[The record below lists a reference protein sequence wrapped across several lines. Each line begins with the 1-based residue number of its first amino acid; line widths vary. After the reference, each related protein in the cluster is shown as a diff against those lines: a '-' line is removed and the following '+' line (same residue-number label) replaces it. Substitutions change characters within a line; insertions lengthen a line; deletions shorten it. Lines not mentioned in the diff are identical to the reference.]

1 MKESGMNEDDM
12 NRNVAATVVRY
23 LGRHVSI
30 EVPLDPTLDLVE
42 DLKLDSLDQL
52 ALVVELEN
60 HFRICIEPSDEASL
74 STLRD
79 VVALVERRIAAEPEA
94 AHV

>member
-1 MKESGMNEDDM
+1 M
-12 NRNVAATVVRY
+12 NRSIADTVVRF

-30 EVPLDPTLDLVE
+30 EVPVVPTLDLVE

-52 ALVVELEN
+52 AFVVELEN
-60 HFRICIEPSDEASL
+60 HFRICVEPSDEASL
-74 STLRD
+74 STLGD
-79 VVALVERRIAAEPEA
+79 VVALVERRLAVGPEA

>member
-1 MKESGMNEDDM
+1 M
-12 NRNVAATVVRY
+12 NRTLADTIVRF
-23 LGRHVSI
+23 LARHVSI
-30 EVPLDPTLDLVE
+30 EVPLDPALDLVE

-52 ALVVELEN
+52 AFVVELEN

-74 STLRD
+74 STLGD
-79 VVALVERRIAAEPEA
+79 VVALVERRVAAEPEA